1 LLRRAVWTESR
12 YSTGCPRLPTTPIS
26 VDLIFSARYADS
38 ARRHELDD
46 IVIVDPLT
54 MREDPGSDSASA
66 GAYAVQPDGP
76 AALLATPGG
85 DPDAIPLAMQLF
97 GAPAP
102 QAISADG
109 MSIAVEGWELGSQR
123 ADSTDSEGTCWVRVD
138 ILLIEN
144 GRYVVREH
152 RASEDPNSA
161 IAEEDRMIATDSA
174 AAILESG
181 AEVRSFCTEHTGDRL
196 RAAARVAALDN
207 AMRRWPP
214 LRNPSGRARKT
225 PLVIPFLID

>member
-1 LLRRAVWTESR
+1 ML
-12 YSTGCPRLPTTPIS
+12 
-26 VDLIFSARYADS
+26 
-38 ARRHELDD
+38 
-46 IVIVDPLT
+46 
-54 MREDPGSDSASA
+54 EDPGSDPASA
-66 GAYAVQPDGP
+66 GASAAVHARGP
-76 AALLATPGG
+76 ATLLATPGG

-109 MSIAVEGWELGSQR
+109 MSFAVEGWTLGSQR
-123 ADSTDSEGTCWVRVD
+123 ADSTDSDGKCWVNVD

-161 IAEEDRMIATDSA
+161 IDEEDRMIAIDSA
-174 AAILESG
+174 ASILENG
-181 AEVRSFCTEHTGDRL
+181 AEVRHFCTAHTADPL

-207 AMRRWPP
+207 ALRRWPP